1 MIKKKFLK
9 RYIQLYGL
17 DVKKWPIIVCAADIN
32 LAEQAIKEDSD
43 LTALVQ
49 GEEKFNQLLRVLPT
63 PNPSAVLEKNI
74 YQAAMAGDLALP
86 DQRYGQKFLYSHS
99 LIQWVQKKLVSLAMI
114 PASFVIILGCGW
126 LLGQYY
132 QPPTFEITDFYADPA
147 VSMIFEE

>member
-1 MIKKKFLK
+1 MIKKKCLK

-17 DVKKWPIIVCAADIN
+17 DLNKWPITMSAADSK
-32 LAEQAIKEDSD
+32 LMEQAITKDSD

-49 GEEKFNQLLRVLPT
+49 GEAKFNQVLQMLPT
-63 PNPSAVLEKNI
+63 PNPSALLEKNI
-74 YQAAMAGDLALP
+74 YQAVIAGDLELP
-86 DQRYGQKFLYSHS
+86 DKRYSQKFLYSHS
-99 LIQWVQKKLVSLAMI
+99 LIQWVQKKMGSLVVM
-114 PASFVIILGCGW
+114 PASFAMILGCGW

>member
-17 DVKKWPIIVCAADIN
+17 DVKKWPTIVSAADVN

-49 GEEKFNQLLRVLPT
+49 EEEKFNQVLRMLPT
-63 PNPSAVLEKNI
+63 PNPSALLEKNI
-74 YQAAMAGDLALP
+74 YQAVIAGDLELQ
-86 DQRYGQKFLYSHS
+86 DKRYSQKFLYFPF
-99 LIQWVQKKLVSLAMI
+99 LRQWVQKKLVSLAMI
-114 PASFVIILGCGW
+114 PASFVMILGCGW

-132 QPPTFEITDFYADPA
+132 QPPTFEITDFYANPA